1 MFLLKKIRLI
11 ISCLLLGMLF
21 LMACSNKDVTE
32 YDYTYRGG
40 NELWKA
46 EYHVDCIV
54 TFTEKDG
61 KLDGESNSE
70 ELLTVTYQGELS
82 DLTSVRHFEL
92 SYETANSSSKNIT
105 DYGDGEGITSKTFK
119 LNSGG
124 RNCALPLEDD
134 IIKVTV
140 NTDGKAQTFE
150 LVNEK

>member
-1 MFLLKKIRLI
+1 MKKIRLI
-11 ISCLLLGMLF
+11 ISCLVSGMLF

-46 EYHVDCIV
+46 EYTVDCTV

-61 KLDGESNSE
+61 KLDGESKSE

-92 SYETANSSSKNIT
+92 SYETANSSSKSIS
-105 DYGDGEGITSKTFK
+105 DYGDGEGITSKTFT
-119 LNSGG
+119 LSSGG
-124 RNCALPLEDD
+124 RNSALPIEND
-134 IIKVTV
+134 IIKVTID
-140 NTDGKAQTFE
+140 TDGETQTFE
-150 LVNEK
+150 LINEE